1 MRGRGL
7 ATSGSLAGMC
17 SSTAHDESWR
27 DLNLLAS
34 ASLGRERQIFTLRR
48 VSATI
53 DSPQGCG
60 PAPPRADA
68 PAAKL
73 LSRLWLFRRCRLQSS
88 CTRIPTPSQQKCFHS
103 GGNIPTLR
111 GNWVCAG
118 SRLGVAEWPIG
129 TEVPLRR
136 L

>member
-53 DSPQGCG
+53 DSPPRLRARPPTGRCSRSQVASADSGCS
-60 PAPPRADA
+60 AVVDCNQVVRESLRQVN
-68 PAAKL
+68 KNV
-73 LSRLWLFRRCRLQSS
+73 F
-88 CTRIPTPSQQKCFHS
+88 
-103 GGNIPTLR
+103 TLV
-111 GNWVCAG
+111 GISPLCVVTGIA
-118 SRLGVAEWPIG
+118 LGV
-129 TEVPLRR
+129 T
-136 L
+136 